1 MPRRCARRHKDAIG
15 KRVAAHKECIKTVVD
30 SASGVSS
37 LRSPDH
43 DAVPAR
49 WRRTLPS
56 TPFRDRSIGSSGS
69 SVHPLL
75 AVAGAL
81 GAVGVAMGLAH
92 RLTTVLPPAYAVLVF
107 LVAVLAAA
115 SFLGL
120 WSGLL
125 AAAASFFAF
134 NFFFVEPTFTFAVD
148 DPREVFAL
156 GVFLVAAILTGSLAG
171 RLRETADAARFRADT
186 LAMLQAF
193 AEKVSATTD
202 PSEVRALVARHVA
215 DRIGGQAMVV
225 GRRGGDAE
233 GWPEQ
238 VTATAEEARAIAAAF
253 DGGDAAPR
261 RAGRFLFRPLTTADG
276 VVAVVGLAMDTAPAT
291 GFDEEEGLSALLE
304 QAAVALERARLTEE
318 SAEAWAAAERERLR
332 SALLS
337 SISHD
342 LRTPLATILGSVT
355 SLRQLGDRMD
365 PEDRA
370 DLLAAIEEETDRL
383 SRFVADLLL
392 MTRLEAGLDVC
403 REEIDVGDV
412 VAAAAANLRRV
423 HGGHPLR
430 ATRPS
435 TPVTVCGD
443 ALLLGQVLFNLGDNA
458 AKASP
463 KGAEIDLIAEADAGQ
478 VRITVADRGRGLTGE
493 EIRRLFEVGGTGSV
507 VAPEAGWGGGLGLV
521 IARRVVAAM
530 GGTIT
535 AESRTEQW
543 PGTRITL
550 RLPLAATQ
558 NVTEPEGDEA

>member
-1 MPRRCARRHKDAIG
+1 MPTTSFSDR
-15 KRVAAHKECIKTVVD
+15 
-30 SASGVSS
+30 ASGSN
-37 LRSPDH
+37 
-43 DAVPAR
+43 
-49 WRRTLPS
+49 
-56 TPFRDRSIGSSGS
+56 GS
-69 SVHPLL
+69 SVHPLP

-81 GAVGVAMGLAH
+81 GAVGVAMGIAH
-92 RLTTVLPPAYAVLVF
+92 RLTAVLPPAYAVLVF

-125 AAAASFFAF
+125 AAVASFFAF

-171 RLRETADAARFRADT
+171 RLRETADAARRRADT
-186 LAMLQAF
+186 LAVLQAF
-193 AEKVSATTD
+193 AERVSATAD
-202 PSEVRALVARHVA
+202 PGEVRGLVARHVA
-215 DRIGGQAMVV
+215 DRIGGQAIVV
-225 GRRGGDAE
+225 GRSGGEAE

-238 VTATAEEARAIAAAF
+238 VAATAEEARAIAAVF
-253 DGGDAAPR
+253 DGGSTASR
-261 RAGRFLFRPLTTADG
+261 SAGRFLLRPLATSDG
-276 VVAVVGLAMDTAPAT
+276 VVAVVGLAMEVVPAA
-291 GFDEEEGLSALLE
+291 GFDEEDGLSALLE

-318 SAEAWAAAERERLR
+318 SAEARAAAERERLR

-355 SLRQLGDRMD
+355 SLRQLGDRME

-392 MTRLEAGLDVC
+392 MTRLEAGLDVR
-403 REEIDVGDV
+403 REVIDVGDV
-412 VAAAAANLRRV
+412 IAAAAETLRRV
-423 HGGHPLR
+423 HVRHPLR
-430 ATRPS
+430 VTRPTTAIS
-435 TPVTVCGD
+435 VYGD
-443 ALLLGQVLFNLGDNA
+443 ALLLAQVLFNLGDNA

-463 KGAEIDLIAEADAGQ
+463 VGTPIDLGVEPDAEQ
-478 VRITVADRGRGLTGE
+478 VAITVTDRGRGLTSE

-507 VAPEAGWGGGLGLV
+507 AAPEAGRGGGLGLV

-530 GGTIT
+530 GGTIA
-535 AESRTEQW
+535 AESRTGQVA
-543 PGTRITL
+543 GTRIIL

-558 NVTEPEGDEA
+558 NPAEPEGSKP